1 MLRAAGALS
10 WAVTQAEGAA
20 GVLLCTAHR
29 AGPALALVLL
39 PIGLVFWI
47 GFALPVRPV
56 IGAQQIRGDRM
67 RPSQPCAR
75 SANRL

>member
-1 MLRAAGALS
+1 VHSAP
-10 WAVTQAEGAA
+10 
-20 GVLLCTAHR
+20 
-29 AGPALALVLL
+29 AGPVLALVLL

-47 GFALPVRPV
+47 GFALPVGPV